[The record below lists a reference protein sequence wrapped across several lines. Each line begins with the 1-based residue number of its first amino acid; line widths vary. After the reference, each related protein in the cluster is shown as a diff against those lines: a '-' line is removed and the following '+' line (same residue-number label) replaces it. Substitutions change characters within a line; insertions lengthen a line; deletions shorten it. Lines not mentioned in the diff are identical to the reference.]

1 MADVPSLT
9 LEVLKDI
16 RDEVRK
22 TNERLERLE
31 RRQTDTEVR
40 LSTELVALAS
50 AVHEVGDMLRT
61 NLSVRTKVE
70 EHEARIAAL
79 ERKAS

>member
-31 RRQTDTEVR
+31 QRQTDTEVR